1 VRWTTDQLL
10 KTRKCWFICC
20 GRCKIAG
27 QAVECLKV
35 TLRFRV
41 CLPFYPLEANSAGDM
56 RRYCVLFRD
65 GSWQLR
71 EKFAGLNANEVMA
84 SSVVTTN
91 DG

>member
-1 VRWTTDQLL
+1 
-10 KTRKCWFICC
+10 
-20 GRCKIAG
+20 
-27 QAVECLKV
+27 
-35 TLRFRV
+35 
-41 CLPFYPLEANSAGDM
+41 M